1 MNQPTFLVID
11 LFAGFGGVTEGF
23 ELAKIEEEQVAVVL
37 AGVNH
42 DHKAIMS
49 FKMNHPNA
57 ICFEEDIRT
66 LELSPLVELVRR
78 ARVKYPNAYLVLWAS
93 LECTNHSKAKGGLPR
108 DADSRTL
115 ACDLFR
121 YQEALNPDY
130 IKIENV
136 VEFMAWG
143 PLDADGKPISRK
155 NGQEWVRWK
164 AEMCS
169 RGYYDEWKELNSANF
184 GAYTSRN
191 RLFGCFAKH
200 GLPIVWPE
208 ATHSKKVQPGM
219 FGSLKPWKAVKDVLK
234 FEEEGKSIFDRDKPL
249 VEKTLERIYA
259 GLIKYVAGGEKAFM
273 QHIYACSSDGVNNH
287 SLEQPGRT
295 VTTRDARALV
305 QPSFLANFN
314 HSSNANSVE
323 EPSPTLLT
331 RDKLAMVQNTFIAN
345 YKSGK
350 ASSKVSSIEN
360 PLGTL
365 TCSPTQSVVQT
376 HFIYK
381 YYGNGHNLQSVEEP
395 AGTLTT
401 KDRMVSV
408 GVNFLDKQYGSGKDN
423 HQSTDDPAGTL
434 TQNPKLA
441 LVQGHFLDRQFSNGT
456 QHQSVEDPHGAITT
470 VPKSSLVS
478 LEQFILNT
486 NFGNGP
492 KSIHEPAN
500 TITANRKWAYL
511 VNPQYSWPA
520 SSLDQPCFTLIAR
533 MDKMPPYFLQLAT
546 GEIGIEVYESDSP
559 MTRKIKEFMALYGIV
574 DIKMRML
581 MVSELLKIQGF
592 PETYQMVGNQSDHKK
607 FIGNSVVPHV
617 VKAWVEAM
625 AKRLSNNFQKQA

>member
-1 MNQPTFLVID
+1 MKQPTFLVID
-11 LFAGFGGVTEGF
+11 LFCGFGGTTLGYDLAYLEGQKV
-23 ELAKIEEEQVAVVL
+23 AKVL
-37 AGVNH
+37 ACVNH
-42 DHKAIMS
+42 DEKAINS
-49 FKMNHPNA
+49 HFLNHPDVLH
-57 ICFEEDIRT
+57 FTEDIRT
-66 LELSPLVELVRR
+66 LELSPLVDLVNK
-78 ARVKYPNAYLVLWAS
+78 ARIQYPDAYVVLWAS

-121 YQEALNPDY
+121 YQDALDPDY

-143 PLDADGKPISRK
+143 PLDANGKPISRK
-155 NGQEWVRWK
+155 NGQEWVRWR
-164 AEMCS
+164 AEICS
-169 RGYYDEWKELNSANF
+169 RGYFDEWKEMNSANF

-208 ATHSKKVQPGM
+208 PTHSKKVQPGM
-219 FGSLKPWKAVKDVLK
+219 FGSLQPWKAVKDVLNFK
-234 FEEEGKSIFDRDKPL
+234 EEGKSIFDREKPL

-259 GLIKYVAGGEKAFM
+259 GLIKYVAGGESAFM

-305 QPSFLANFN
+305 QASFIQA
-314 HSSNANSVE
+314 SNGGHHDSKIKSVE
-323 EPSPTLLT
+323 KPAGVITTVDNKAL
-331 RDKLAMVQNTFIAN
+331 VQTAFISKF
-345 YKSGK
+345 YSGK
-350 ASSKVSSIEN
+350 PEGKNITVEGPA
-360 PLGTL
+360 GTV
-365 TCSPTQSVVQT
+365 TCVDGQALVQS
-376 HFIYK
+376 HFLYK
-381 YYGNGHNLQSVEEP
+381 YYGNGHNIQSVEEP

-408 GVNFLDKQYGSGKDN
+408 A
-423 HQSTDDPAGTL
+423 T
-434 TQNPKLA
+434 
-441 LVQGHFLDRQFSNGT
+441 HFIDRQFTGTKVPNSIEDPSGTLLANPKSNLV
-456 QHQSVEDPHGAITT
+456 SVEP
-470 VPKSSLVS
+470 
-478 LEQFILNT
+478 FIVNT
-486 NFGNGP
+486 NFENGP

-520 SSLDQPCFTLIAR
+520 SSLDKPCFTLIAR
-533 MDKMPPYFLQLAT
+533 MDKMPPYFLHLAT

-592 PETYQMVGNQSDHKK
+592 PETYHMVGNQSDHKK

-625 AKRLSNNFQKQA
+625 AKRLSVNFQKQA